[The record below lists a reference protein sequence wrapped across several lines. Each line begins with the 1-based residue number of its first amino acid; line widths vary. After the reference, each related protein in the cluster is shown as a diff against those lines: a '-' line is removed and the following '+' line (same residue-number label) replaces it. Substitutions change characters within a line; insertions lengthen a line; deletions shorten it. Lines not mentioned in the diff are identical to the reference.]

1 MTMSEIFSSGRK
13 TTNGQTDG
21 RIQQKS
27 LKLEPRRVT
36 MLVVIGQ
43 RLDQQFPPPY
53 KNPYIIM

>member
-27 LKLEPRRVT
+27 LKLEPRRGHNVSGHRT
-36 MLVVIGQ
+36 TFGSTVSSTL
-43 RLDQQFPPPY
+43 
-53 KNPYIIM
+53 